1 MFGFRRK
8 KRGRGFEKGNNFL
21 KSFAMKID
29 ALTIDT
35 DANESLTKK
44 LRQLKMNFTFT
55 VSPDDDR
62 DMKGNEDVIRGLYE
76 ELKSLFYRGNWKE
89 EDALLLIDRINA
101 ELEAVSE
108 MVG

>member
-8 KRGRGFEKGNNFL
+8 KRAKGFEKGNNFL

-29 ALTIDT
+29 ALTIYT
-35 DANESLTKK
+35 DANESVTKK

-55 VSPDDDR
+55 VSPDDNR
-62 DMKGNEDVIRGLYE
+62 DMKGNEDVIRSLYE
-76 ELKSLFYRGNWKE
+76 ELKSLLSRSDWKE
-89 EDALLLIDRINA
+89 EDVLLLIDRINA

-108 MVG
+108 MVC